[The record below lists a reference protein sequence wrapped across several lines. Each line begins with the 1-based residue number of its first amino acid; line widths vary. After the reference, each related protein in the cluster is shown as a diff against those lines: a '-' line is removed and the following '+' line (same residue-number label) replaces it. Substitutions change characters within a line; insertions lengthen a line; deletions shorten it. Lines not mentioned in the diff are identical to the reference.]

1 MALPA
6 SYTLKPGS
14 IPDYF
19 EAMLNADAPKRVSSG
34 FLESLDFKSSNDRL
48 FIGVL
53 RDLGFI
59 DPDGAPTPRYFEF
72 LDRTQ
77 ARRAVA
83 AGIKE
88 AYSDLFAI
96 QRDAQSLSSEDVKNK
111 LRTLYKG
118 AKKDNLIGRIA
129 STFVA
134 LCQYA
139 DFSQLPPPKSIVGS
153 GTIQAGP
160 ASVAAIGERATTKED
175 SGSTPNRAQQ
185 PPPSSMLIDGLQYH
199 INIVLPDSR
208 DQAVYDAIFE
218 SLRDHLGPRNG

>member
-6 SYTLKPGS
+6 SYTLKPGA
-14 IPDYF
+14 IPEYF

-34 FLESLDFKSSNDRL
+34 FLESLEFKSSNDRL

-53 RDLGFI
+53 RDLGFV
-59 DPDGAPTPRYFEF
+59 DSDGAPTPRYFEF
-72 LDRTQ
+72 LDRSQ
-77 ARRAVA
+77 SRRAVA
-83 AGIKE
+83 AGVKD

-96 QRDAQSLSSEDVKNK
+96 QRDAQNLTAEDVKNK

-118 AKKDNLIGRIA
+118 TKKDNLIARIA

-139 DFSQLPPPKSIVGS
+139 DFSQAHPPSKVVAGAGTISAETAAITAAGSVAPQKTDGLPP
-153 GTIQAGP
+153 
-160 ASVAAIGERATTKED
+160 
-175 SGSTPNRAQQ
+175 QQ
-185 PPPSSMLIDGLQYH
+185 PQMSPSHLLLDGLQYH

-208 DQAVYDAIFE
+208 DQAVYDAIFK